1 MPNIALVVLDTLRKD
16 FFDEHFDWLPGRRFE
31 RAYSTSHRTVP
42 AHASLFTGRYASEL
56 GVGGDTN
63 RVPAD
68 RPLLAERLRDAGY
81 STRAFSANPYISEQ
95 FGYDRGFGEFGGSW
109 RLESFDPD
117 LFDWG
122 VFIANAQDEG
132 ASKYLRA
139 LRDCVASD
147 CDTLRSLR
155 HGATLKL
162 YDAGVG
168 PFDVDD
174 GAKAALKTVRRTSFG
189 SEEFLFVNLM
199 EAHAPYN
206 PPADYRTA
214 DEPEFDGISATIAGE
229 TDIDRARLRRAYDD
243 SVRYLSDVYREIF
256 AELRTDFDCVV
267 TLADH
272 GELLGEHGAWNHCYG
287 VFPELTHVPLTVWT
301 GEDGV
306 RRDET
311 VVSLLDVHRTVL
323 DLAGVSGESRGRS
336 LLDDPES
343 GTFLAEYRGLTPR
356 QRDRLAGDGV
366 PRSTLESFD
375 EPLDGLAAPEDYY
388 GYETRDGFVETG
400 TAAVPD
406 PRERLA
412 ELREEVPRADP
423 TGRTA
428 AGEPSEAV
436 LQQLD
441 DLGYT

>member
-16 FFDEHFDWLPGRRFE
+16 FFDDHFDWLPGRRFE

-42 AHASLFTGRYASEL
+42 AHASLFTGKYASEL

-63 RVPAD
+63 RVSDD
-68 RPLLAERLRDAGY
+68 RPMLAERLRGAGY

-95 FGYDRGFGEFGGSW
+95 FGYDRGFDEFGGSW
-109 RLESFDPD
+109 RLDSFDPD

-122 VFIANAQDEG
+122 VFVANSQDEG

-139 LRDCVASD
+139 LWGCIASD
-147 CDTLRSLR
+147 CDTLRSLK
-155 HGATLKL
+155 HGATMKR
-162 YDAGVG
+162 YDADIG
-168 PFDVDD
+168 PFDIDD
-174 GAKAALKTVRRTSFG
+174 GAKSALETVRRTGFG

-206 PPADYRTA
+206 PPAEYRTT

-229 TDIDRARLRRAYDD
+229 TDIDRTRLRRAYDD
-243 SVRYLSDVYREIF
+243 SVRYLSDVYRELF
-256 AELRTDFDCVV
+256 AELRDDFDCIV

-287 VFPELTHVPLTVWT
+287 VYPELTHVPLSVWT
-301 GEDGV
+301 GEDEV

-323 DLAGVSGESRGRS
+323 DFAGVAGKSRGRN
-336 LLDDPES
+336 LLDDPDS
-343 GTFLAEYRGLTPR
+343 GTFLSEYRGLTPR

-366 PRSTLESFD
+366 SRSRLDSFD

-388 GYETRDGFVETG
+388 GYETREGFVETG
-400 TAAVPD
+400 TAAVSEPSEYLARLRD
-406 PRERLA
+406 ELPRDA
-412 ELREEVPRADP
+412 TVSD
-423 TGRTA
+423 TA
-428 AGEPSEAV
+428 EPSEAV